1 MALKEHGVDKFGRLI
16 DQNIAQASY
25 LAGLIEA
32 EPLLELAM
40 PPTIN
45 IVCVRY
51 QPGITGEALKALNTE
66 IMLRLQELGIAVLSD
81 TTVHGEHWLR
91 VAIANHRTRRDDL
104 DVLVAET
111 VRLGREIMSDG
122 SPRK

>member
-1 MALKEHGVDKFGRLI
+1 
-16 DQNIAQASY
+16 
-25 LAGLIEA
+25 LIEA

-40 PPTIN
+40 SPTIN
-45 IVCVRY
+45 IVCFRY
-51 QPGITGEALKALNTE
+51 QPGLAGEALKTLNTE

-104 DVLVAET
+104 DLLVAET
-111 VRLGREIMSDG
+111 VRLGREITAAG
-122 SPRK
+122 SSGK